1 MIRRHPIKTLVVALT
16 VLVAALA
23 FAYVQR
29 PAYDIPPTQAPEP
42 GDSLVVIGVGGI
54 SWDDVSPEDTPVLWG
69 LLRDG
74 SAASV
79 SVKAMNLTACPTD
92 GWSTLSAGEAAG
104 PVLDEDRP
112 ECTGLPAVAGDAKSG
127 LAVEGF
133 AEIAAT
139 SKQGP
144 HKARLG
150 NLGDSLA
157 LGKTC
162 AQAIGP
168 GAALATATSDG
179 AVAFYSP
186 FQVTTLVKDLAQC
199 PVALVDVGAILQ
211 TDPDRA
217 QHEDRLNAIEQRVNQ
232 VIDAAPNGADIM
244 VVGLADRDRSERL
257 RILTATGPHYAPGIL
272 SSASTRMDG
281 VAQLSDVTATI
292 LARSGVEPL
301 QPIGGRALAVNPSP
315 NNSESTAADKLTQLT
330 DLDTK
335 ADAMHRIVAPFLVI
349 WLGGTAVILLALG
362 LVWQRAGSRGS
373 GATRSGALRLVRIT
387 GLLSAGMPAATFLA
401 NLIPW
406 WRTTQGTWLLVAIL
420 FVIVAAITVVLALVS
435 LKGPWSSSALG
446 PLAAMSALT
455 AGVIGLD
462 LMSGSH
468 LQMSS
473 IFGLQPLVGGRFY
486 GMGNVAFA
494 LYAASVI
501 LLSAAMAHALS
512 RRGAGRLAALAV
524 VSFGGIALAVDVLP
538 AWGADF
544 GGPIALVPAL
554 GVLLLWTMDARISI
568 RNVALLGI
576 LAFVV
581 VSVAAWF
588 DWNRREDE
596 RTHLGRFVQEVLDGE
611 AADIIIRKFLQNVE
625 LIAAQPVLLG
635 VGLIGIGICIAI
647 VMRPGILGTAPF
659 KRLVDEAPLLRR
671 GLQAVLVMGTIGFVT
686 NDSGGAIPPVAAIFT
701 VPLVVAAVMHFMAI
715 EQRRKPVR
723 RRRDRHRL

>member
-1 MIRRHPIKTLVVALT
+1 VIRRHPIKTLIATLAI
-16 VLVAALA
+16 LVAGLA

-29 PAYDIPPTQAPEP
+29 PSYEIPPTQPPVP

-54 SWDDVSPEDTPVLWG
+54 SWDDVSPEATPSLWG

-79 SVKAMNLTACPTD
+79 SVKAMNLTTCPTD

-104 PVLDEDRP
+104 PVLGVDRP
-112 ECTGLPAVAGDAKSG
+112 DCTPLPEVTGNPQAGYTVA
-127 LAVEGF
+127 GF

-139 SKQGP
+139 SKAGP
-144 HKARLG
+144 YKARLG

-157 LGKTC
+157 LGDAC
-162 AQAIGP
+162 AQAVGP
-168 GAALATATSDG
+168 GAALAMATSDG
-179 AVAFYSP
+179 KVARYSP
-186 FQVTTLVKDLAQC
+186 FQVTTLVTDLAQC
-199 PVALVDVGAILQ
+199 PVAVVDVGAIVE
-211 TDPDRA
+211 TDPDPQR
-217 QHEDRLNAIEQRVNQ
+217 HGDRLNAIEQRINQ
-232 VIDAAPNGADIM
+232 VIESAPNGADIM

-257 RILTATGPHYAPGIL
+257 RILTATGPHFAPGIL
-272 SSASTRMDG
+272 SSASTRMEG

-301 QPIGGRALAVNPSP
+301 QPIGGRALAVTPSP
-315 NNSESTAADKLTQLT
+315 NNSESTAASKLTRLT

-335 ADAMHRIVAPFLVI
+335 ADAMHRIVAPFLAI
-349 WLGGTAVILLALG
+349 WLGGTLLVLLGLG
-362 LVWQRAGSRGS
+362 LVWRRARPWNTGLTRG
-373 GATRSGALRLVRIT
+373 RVLRLVRVT
-387 GLLSAGMPAATFLA
+387 GLLGAGMPAATFLA
-401 NLIPW
+401 NLLPW
-406 WRTTQGTWLLVAIL
+406 WRATEMTWLLVVIL
-420 FVIVAAITVVLALVS
+420 LVIVSAITVVLALIS
-435 LKGPWSSSALG
+435 LKGPWSTSALG

-455 AGVIGLD
+455 AGVIGVD

-494 LYAASVI
+494 LYAAAVL
-501 LLSAAMAHALS
+501 LLSAVMAHALS

-544 GGPIALVPAL
+544 GGPIALVPGL
-554 GVLLLWTMDARISI
+554 GLLLLWTMGARISL
-568 RNVALLGI
+568 RNVAMLGVV
-576 LAFVV
+576 AFVV

-596 RTHLGRFVQEVLDGE
+596 RTHLGRFVQEVIDGE
-611 AADIIIRKFLQNVE
+611 AWDVISRKFAQNVD
-625 LIAAQPVLLG
+625 LITAQPLLLG
-635 VGLIGIGICIAI
+635 VGLVALGLCIAI
-647 VMRPGILGTAPF
+647 VMRPGILGTEPF

-671 GLQAVLVMGTIGFVT
+671 GLQAVLVMATIGFLT

-715 EQRRKPVR
+715 EQRRRPVR
-723 RRRDRHRL
+723 RRRDRHHL

>member
-1 MIRRHPIKTLVVALT
+1 VIRRHPIKTLVVALT

-54 SWDDVSPEDTPVLWG
+54 SWDDVSPTDTPVLWG

-79 SVKAMNLTACPTD
+79 SVKAMNLTACPAD

-104 PVLDEDRP
+104 PVLGEDRP
-112 ECTGLPAVAGDAKSG
+112 ECAGLPTVAGDAKSG
-127 LAVEGF
+127 FTVEGF

-168 GAALATATSDG
+168 GAALATATADG
-179 AVAFYSP
+179 SVALYSP
-186 FQVTTLVKDLAQC
+186 FQVTTLVTDLAQC
-199 PVALVDVGAILQ
+199 PVALVDVGGILQ

-217 QHEDRLNAIEQRVNQ
+217 QHEDRLNAIEQRINQ

-349 WLGGTAVILLALG
+349 WLGGTALILLVLT
-362 LVWQRAGSRGS
+362 LVRRQAGPRGGS
-373 GATRSGALRLVRIT
+373 TRSGTLRLVRIT
-387 GLLSAGMPAATFLA
+387 GLLTAGMPAATFLA
-401 NLIPW
+401 NLVPW
-406 WRTTQGTWLLVAIL
+406 WRTTQSTWLLVAML
-420 FVIVAAITVVLALVS
+420 FAIVAAITVVLALIS

-455 AGVIGLD
+455 AGVIGVD

-494 LYAASVI
+494 LYAAAVI

-554 GVLLLWTMDARISI
+554 GVLLLWTMDARINI
-568 RNVALLGI
+568 RNVAPLGV
-576 LAFVV
+576 LALVV

-596 RTHLGRFVQEVLDGE
+596 RTHLGRFVQEVIDGE
-611 AADIIIRKFLQNVE
+611 AGDIIVRKFAQNVE
-625 LIAAQPVLLG
+625 LITAQPVLLG
-635 VGLIGIGICIAI
+635 VGLVGLGITIAI

-671 GLQAVLVMGTIGFVT
+671 GLQAVLVMATIGFLT

-723 RRRDRHRL
+723 RRRDRHHL

>member
-1 MIRRHPIKTLVVALT
+1 MIRRHPIKTLAAALT
-16 VLVAALA
+16 VLVAALVV
-23 FAYVQR
+23 AYVQR
-29 PAYDIPPTQAPEP
+29 PLYEVPPTEDPAP

-54 SWDDVSPEDTPVLWG
+54 SWDDVSAADTPVLWG

-79 SVKAMNLTACPTD
+79 SVKAMNLTTCPTD
-92 GWSTLSAGEAAG
+92 GWATLSAGEAAG
-104 PVLDEDRP
+104 PVLGEDRP
-112 ECTGLPAVAGDAKSG
+112 ECTTLPPVTGTTAKGYAVAG
-127 LAVEGF
+127 F
-133 AEIAAT
+133 ADVAAT
-139 SKQGP
+139 SIEGP

-157 LGKTC
+157 LGSSC
-162 AQAIGP
+162 AMAVGP

-179 AVAFYSP
+179 KVARFSP
-186 FQVTTLVKDLAQC
+186 FQATTLVTDLAQC
-199 PVALVDVGAILQ
+199 PVSLVDVGAILE
-211 TDPDRA
+211 TDPDPLR
-217 QHEDRLNAIEQRVNQ
+217 QEDRLNSVEQRISQ

-244 VVGLADRDRSERL
+244 VVGLADRDREERL
-257 RILTATGPHYAPGIL
+257 RVLTATGPHYAPGIL

-315 NNSESTAADKLTQLT
+315 NNSESTAASKLTRLT

-335 ADAMHRIVAPFLVI
+335 ADAMHRIVTPFLVI
-349 WLGGTAVILLALG
+349 WLTGTAAFLLVLALVWRQARPWSSGGT
-362 LVWQRAGSRGS
+362 RSRV
-373 GATRSGALRLVRIT
+373 LRIVRIT
-387 GLLSAGMPAATFLA
+387 GLLSAAMPAATFLA
-401 NLIPW
+401 NLVPW
-406 WRTTQGTWLLVAIL
+406 WRTTDETWVLVAML
-420 FVIVAAITVVLALVS
+420 FAIVIAVTVGLALIS
-435 LKGPWSSSALG
+435 LKGPWNSSALG
-446 PLAAMSALT
+446 PLAALSAIT
-455 AGVIGLD
+455 VGVIGTD
-462 LMSGSH
+462 LMTGSH

-494 LYAASVI
+494 VYAAAVL

-524 VSFGGIALAVDVLP
+524 VSIGGIALAVDVLP

-554 GVLLLWTMDARISI
+554 GMLLLWTMGARISF
-568 RNVALLGI
+568 RNVAMLGVVA
-576 LAFVV
+576 LVV
-581 VSVAAWF
+581 VSVAGWF

-611 AADIIIRKFLQNVE
+611 AWDVISRKFVQNVE
-625 LIAAQPVLLG
+625 LISAKPVLLV
-635 VGLIGIGICIAI
+635 VGAVVLSLCIAV
-647 VMRPGILGTAPF
+647 VMRPGVFGTAPF
-659 KRLVDEAPLLRR
+659 ARLVEEAPLLRR
-671 GLQAVLVMGTIGFVT
+671 GLQAILVMALIGFLT

-701 VPLVVAAVMHFMAI
+701 VPLVVSAVMHFMAI
-715 EQRRKPVR
+715 EQIRKPVR
-723 RRRDRHRL
+723 RRRDRHHF

>member
-1 MIRRHPIKTLVVALT
+1 MIRRHPIKTLAATLVVLI
-16 VLVAALA
+16 AALA

-29 PAYDIPPTQAPEP
+29 PTYEVPATQSPAP

-54 SWDDVSPEDTPVLWG
+54 SWDDVSPNGTPSLWG

-74 SAASV
+74 AAASV
-79 SVKAMNLTACPTD
+79 SVKAMNLTTCPED

-104 PVLDEDRP
+104 PVLGEDRP
-112 ECTGLPAVAGDAKSG
+112 ECTEMPAVLGDATAGFS
-127 LAVEGF
+127 VEGF
-133 AEIAAT
+133 ADVAAT
-139 SKQGP
+139 SKSGP

-157 LGKTC
+157 LGQTC
-162 AQAIGP
+162 AQAVGP

-179 AVAFYSP
+179 KVAHYSP
-186 FQVTTLVKDLAQC
+186 FSVTTLVADLAQC
-199 PVALVDVGAILQ
+199 PVAVVDVGALLT
-211 TDPDRA
+211 TDPDPQRHA
-217 QHEDRLNAIEQRVNQ
+217 DRLNALERRINQ
-232 VIDAAPNGADIM
+232 VIEAAPNGADIM

-281 VAQLSDVTATI
+281 VAQLSDVTASI

-301 QPIGGRALAVNPSP
+301 QPIGGRALAVTPSA
-315 NNSESTAADKLTQLT
+315 NNSESTAASKLTMLT

-335 ADAMHRIVAPFLVI
+335 ADAMHRIVAPFLAI
-349 WLGGTAVILLALG
+349 WLGGATLILITLALVWRRARPWNSG
-362 LVWQRAGSRGS
+362 L
-373 GATRSGALRLVRIT
+373 TRSRVLRLVRVT

-401 NLIPW
+401 NLVPW
-406 WRTTQGTWLLVAIL
+406 WRITDERWLLVAIL
-420 FVIVAAITVVLALVS
+420 LVIVAAITVLIALLG
-435 LKGPWSSSALG
+435 LKGPWGTSALG
-446 PLAAMSALT
+446 PAAALSAVT
-455 AGVIGLD
+455 AGVIAVD

-494 LYAASVI
+494 LYAAAVLI
-501 LLSAAMAHALS
+501 LSAVMAHALS

-524 VSFGGIALAVDVLP
+524 VSIGGIALAVDVLP

-554 GVLLLWTMDARISI
+554 GLLLLWTMGARISV
-568 RNVALLGI
+568 RNVALLGG
-576 LAFVV
+576 LTLVV

-588 DWNRREDE
+588 DWNRREDQ
-596 RTHLGRFVQEVLDGE
+596 RTHLGRFVQQVLDGE
-611 AADIIIRKFLQNVE
+611 AWDVISRKLVQNVE
-625 LIAAQPVLLG
+625 IITGQPVLLVLG
-635 VGLIGIGICIAI
+635 VLALAACIAI
-647 VMRPGILGTAPF
+647 VTRPGVLGTAPF
-659 KRLVDEAPLLRR
+659 TRLVDEAPLLRR
-671 GLQAVLVMGTIGFVT
+671 GLQSVLVMAAIGFLT
-686 NDSGGAIPPVAAIFT
+686 NDSGGAIPPVAAIYT
-701 VPLVVAAVMHFMAI
+701 VPLMISAVMHFMSI

-723 RRRDRHRL
+723 RRRDRHLL